1 MRNTEYESQLSVLFT
16 QSARA
21 HHEAFVATDGDDDDW
36 PIWYAEFLQKPLS
49 EILDTQFTKS
59 NLIYCLMN
67 ADFEFTAREIDTQ
80 WQKYYSKHF
89 IDHYAPSDTPTKDS
103 LSLYYSPTCPFCRRV
118 MNTINQLDID
128 VEHRNIGENIEYRNE
143 LVEVRNRA
151 TVPVLQITSPNGG
164 KRWMPESLDII
175 RYLEKTYQ

>member
-1 MRNTEYESQLSVLFT
+1 MRNTEYESQLSELFT
-16 QSARA
+16 QSERA
-21 HHEAFVATDGDDDDW
+21 HHEAFVATDGDDDDL

-49 EILDTQFTKS
+49 EILDTRFTKS

-89 IDHYAPSDTPTKDS
+89 IDHYATSDTPTKDS

-164 KRWMPESLDII
+164 KR
-175 RYLEKTYQ
+175 